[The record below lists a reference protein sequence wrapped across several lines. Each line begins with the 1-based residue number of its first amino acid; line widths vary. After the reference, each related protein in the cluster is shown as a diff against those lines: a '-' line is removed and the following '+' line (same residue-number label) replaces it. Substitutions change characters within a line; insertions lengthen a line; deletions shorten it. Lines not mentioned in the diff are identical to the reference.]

1 MMRYAMRYTG
11 HAVAIVEYAQTSGGA
26 SANDLFI
33 QEEENRLLYD
43 DANGMQ
49 YGSFGDQAING
60 ENDTLESQRENE
72 ALQRVIAKTSEYVSE
87 DQGFWRMLIQD
98 SNMVDIFDIAPQE
111 NGARGTTTPFAY
123 AGQGARLARYQHLV
137 SKLSSQGDS
146 NPVNGV
152 KVDWLPEDETIE
164 MRKNGPASI
173 KTLESDEGPL
183 VGTFADA
190 AAAMQ

>member
-1 MMRYAMRYTG
+1 MRYTG

-26 SANDLFI
+26 SANNLFI

-87 DQGFWRMLIQD
+87 DQGF
-98 SNMVDIFDIAPQE
+98 
-111 NGARGTTTPFAY
+111 
-123 AGQGARLARYQHLV
+123 
-137 SKLSSQGDS
+137 
-146 NPVNGV
+146 
-152 KVDWLPEDETIE
+152 
-164 MRKNGPASI
+164 
-173 KTLESDEGPL
+173 
-183 VGTFADA
+183 
-190 AAAMQ
+190 